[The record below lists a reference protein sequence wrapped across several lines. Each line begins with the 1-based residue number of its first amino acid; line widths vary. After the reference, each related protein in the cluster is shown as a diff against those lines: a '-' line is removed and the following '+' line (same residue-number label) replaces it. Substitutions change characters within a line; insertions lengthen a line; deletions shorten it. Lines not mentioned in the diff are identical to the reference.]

1 MIEFRDVTVIYDN
14 DIIGLENVS
23 FTIEDGEFVFLVGK
37 TGAGKSSA
45 IKLLTGEIKPY
56 AGEVIVNGITVNTLK
71 AKKLP
76 YLRRS
81 QGVVFQDFRLLP
93 NKTVY
98 ENVAFAMEVVR
109 ASKKEIRRKVPT
121 ILALVGLS
129 GRAQNYPGELS
140 GGEQQRVCIAR
151 ALVNSPAMVIA
162 DEPTGNLDVETADE
176 IMKLLMEINR
186 MGTTIVMVTHS
197 EKIVNN
203 ARKRVIQLE
212 SGVVVRDEAEG
223 GYNLN
228 VPS

>member
-1 MIEFRDVTVIYDN
+1 M
-14 DIIGLENVS
+14 
-23 FTIEDGEFVFLVGK
+23 
-37 TGAGKSSA
+37 
-45 IKLLTGEIKPY
+45 
-56 AGEVIVNGITVNTLK
+56 
-71 AKKLP
+71 P

>member
-23 FTIEDGEFVFLVGK
+23 FRIEQGEFVFLVGK

-56 AGEVIVNGITVNTLK
+56 AGDVIVNGITVNTLK
-71 AKKLP
+71 PRKLP

-81 QGVVFQDFRLLP
+81 VGVVFQDFRLLQ

-109 ASKKEIRRKVPT
+109 ANRKEIRRKVPT
-121 ILALVGLS
+121 ILSLVGLAD
-129 GRAQNYPGELS
+129 RTKNYPSELS

-151 ALVNSPAMVIA
+151 ALVNSPAIVIA

-176 IMKLLMEINR
+176 IMKLLMKINS

-197 EKIVNN
+197 EKIVND
-203 ARKRVIQLE
+203 ARRRVIQLE

-228 VPS
+228 VLS

>member
-14 DIIGLENVS
+14 DVIGLENVN
-23 FTIEDGEFVFLVGK
+23 FKIESGEFVFLVGK

-56 AGEVIVNGITVNTLK
+56 TGDVIVNGVTVNTLK
-71 AKKLP
+71 PKKLP

-81 QGVVFQDFRLLP
+81 VGVVFQDFRLLQ

-121 ILALVGLS
+121 MLSLVGLAD
-129 GRAQNYPGELS
+129 RAKNYPNELS

-151 ALVNSPAMVIA
+151 ALVNSPAIVIA
-162 DEPTGNLDVETADE
+162 DEPTGNLDLETAEE
-176 IMKLLMEINR
+176 IMRLLMEINS
-186 MGTTIVMVTHS
+186 MGTTVVMVTHS

-203 ARKRVIQLE
+203 AHRRVIQLE
-212 SGVVVRDEAEG
+212 SGVVVRDELEG
-223 GYNLN
+223 GYNSN
-228 VPS
+228 VLS

>member
-23 FTIEDGEFVFLVGK
+23 FKIEKGEFVFLVGK

-56 AGEVIVNGITVNTLK
+56 AGDVIVNGITVNTLK
-71 AKKLP
+71 NKKLP

-81 QGVVFQDFRLLP
+81 VGVVFQDFRLLP

-109 ASKKEIRRKVPT
+109 ARKKDIRRKVPT
-121 ILALVGLS
+121 ILSLVGLS
-129 GRAQNYPGELS
+129 GRAKNYPNELS

-151 ALVNSPAMVIA
+151 ALVNSPAIVIA
-162 DEPTGNLDVETADE
+162 DEPTGNLDAETADE

-197 EKIVNN
+197 EKIVND
-203 ARKRVIQLE
+203 ARRRVIQLE
-212 SGVVVRDEAEG
+212 SGVVVRDEMEG
-223 GYNLN
+223 GYALD
-228 VPS
+228 VLA

>member
-14 DIIGLENVS
+14 DIIGLENVN
-23 FTIEDGEFVFLVGK
+23 FKIDDGEFVFLVGK

-71 AKKLP
+71 HRKLP

-81 QGVVFQDFRLLP
+81 EGVVFQDFRLLP

-121 ILALVGLS
+121 ILSLVGLS
-129 GRAQNYPGELS
+129 ARAQNYPGELS

-151 ALVNSPAMVIA
+151 ALVNSPAIVIA
-162 DEPTGNLDVETADE
+162 DEPTGNLDMETADE

-197 EKIVNN
+197 EKIVND

>member
-23 FTIEDGEFVFLVGK
+23 FKIADGEFVFLVGK

-45 IKLLTGEIKPY
+45 VKLLTGEVKPY
-56 AGEVIVNGITVNTLK
+56 AGDVIVNGITVNRLK
-71 AKKLP
+71 KKKLP

-81 QGVVFQDFRLLP
+81 VGVVFQDFRLLP

-109 ASKKEIRRKVPT
+109 AKKREIRRKVPT
-121 ILALVGLS
+121 ILSLVGLS
-129 GRAQNYPGELS
+129 DRAKTYPNELS

-151 ALVNSPAMVIA
+151 ALVNSPAIVVA
-162 DEPTGNLDVETADE
+162 DEPTGNLDMETAEE

-197 EKIVNN
+197 SKIVDD
-203 ARKRVIQLE
+203 AHRRVIQLE
-212 SGVVVRDEAEG
+212 SGVVVRDEMEG
-223 GYNLN
+223 GYNSDVL
-228 VPS
+228 V